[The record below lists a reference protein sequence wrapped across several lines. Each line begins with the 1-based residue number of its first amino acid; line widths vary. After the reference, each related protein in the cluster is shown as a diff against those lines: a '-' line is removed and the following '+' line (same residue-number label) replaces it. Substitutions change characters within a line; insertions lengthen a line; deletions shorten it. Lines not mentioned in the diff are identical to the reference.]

1 MTGTKENA
9 LTTMDGLVPTNMQQ
23 AMDLA
28 QVLATS
34 TIIPKEYQNKPGD
47 VMAAMVMGA
56 DVGLK
61 PMQALKSI
69 AVINGKPSLYGDAL
83 LAVIKTK
90 PDYEYVSEEFD
101 DEKMVATCR
110 AKRRG
115 EPEVVRTFSKDDAT
129 KAALWGKTGP
139 WTSYPKRMLQM
150 RARGF
155 AMRDTFAHHLSG
167 ISLAEEVQDIP
178 EKDITPTPEALPA
191 PESRTDAVKAA
202 MKAANPL
209 PVADAEI
216 VTDGTPKMIENLK
229 AKLAE
234 CKTLEDLQKWVDA
247 SADLP
252 DEVKNAVRPD
262 FNKRQKELKK

>member
-1 MTGTKENA
+1 MIEGKENA
-9 LTTMDGLVPTNMQQ
+9 LAKMDGLVPTNMQQ

-34 TIIPKEYQNKPGD
+34 TIIPKDYHNKPGD
-47 VMAAMVMGA
+47 IMAAMVMGL

-61 PMQALKSI
+61 PMQALKNI
-69 AVINGKPSLYGDAL
+69 AVINGRPALYGDAL

-90 PDYEYVSEEFD
+90 ADYEHVTEEFD

-115 EPEVVRTFSKDDAT
+115 EPEVVRTFSQADAQT
-129 KAALWGKTGP
+129 AGLWKKAGP
-139 WTSYPKRMLQM
+139 WTQYPKRMLQM
-150 RARGF
+150 RARAF
-155 AMRDTFAHHLSG
+155 AMRDTFPHHLSG
-167 ISLAEEVQDIP
+167 ISVAEEVQDIP
-178 EKDITPTPEALPA
+178 TEPKDVTPQTAVLPA
-191 PESRTDAVKAA
+191 PETRTDAVKAA
-202 MKAANPL
+202 MKATQ

-216 VTDGTPKMIENLK
+216 VTDNGTVIENLK
-229 AKLAE
+229 TKLAE
-234 CKTLEDLQKWVDA
+234 CKTVEDLQKWVDE

-252 DEVKNAVRPD
+252 EEIKTAVRPD